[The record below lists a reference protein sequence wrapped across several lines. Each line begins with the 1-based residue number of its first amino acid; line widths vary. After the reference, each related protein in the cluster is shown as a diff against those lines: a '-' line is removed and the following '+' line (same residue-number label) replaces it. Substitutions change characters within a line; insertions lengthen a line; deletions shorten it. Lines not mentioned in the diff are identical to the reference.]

1 MSGVSAVVTT
11 GIYCRPGCSAEPLA
25 QHVRQF
31 PLAAAAEAAGFR
43 ACLRCRPY
51 REPIAVAA
59 TQPELVCRGVG
70 MILDGALDQGSE
82 ADLGGRLGVS
92 GRHLRRLFVA
102 HLGVTPDGLARSARA
117 HFARRLL
124 DDTDLTITEIAFAV
138 GFGSARQFNRVCQEV
153 FRASPRDL
161 RAKRRRSDRLVA
173 DGGLALRLAFHGP
186 LDWPAVLGLLDRT
199 AIPGVERVAGDVYRR
214 TVQIGGDLGVLEL
227 APGGDDHLVL
237 RAHLPHW
244 EGLVHIVQR
253 ARHIANLD
261 TDQEEAVRQLGRDPV
276 VGPVVR
282 ARPGVRVP
290 GTWDGFETSVRAVVG
305 QTIGNADAN
314 ATVGRLV
321 ERYGT
326 PAVGLE
332 ELGLTHVF
340 PEAAVLADAD
350 FTVLGVP
357 AAKASAIR
365 GLAAAVSDGRIRL
378 DRSVSFERL
387 VASLKAIP
395 GVGTAAAH
403 HVALR
408 LGEPDAFPL
417 SNQQL
422 ARLLRISADAGAPAR
437 ALVDRWRPW
446 RAVAMTHLWIAG
458 EAPKSR
464 GERGAA

>member
-1 MSGVSAVVTT
+1 
-11 GIYCRPGCSAEPLA
+11 
-25 QHVRQF
+25 
-31 PLAAAAEAAGFR
+31 
-43 ACLRCRPY
+43 
-51 REPIAVAA
+51 
-59 TQPELVCRGVG
+59 
-70 MILDGALDQGSE
+70 
-82 ADLGGRLGVS
+82 
-92 GRHLRRLFVA
+92 
-102 HLGVTPDGLARSARA
+102 
-117 HFARRLL
+117 
-124 DDTDLTITEIAFAV
+124 
-138 GFGSARQFNRVCQEV
+138 
-153 FRASPRDL
+153 
-161 RAKRRRSDRLVA
+161 LVA

-199 AIPGVERVAGDVYRR
+199 AIPGVERVTGDVYRR

-290 GTWDGFETSVRAVVG
+290 GTWDGFETGVRAVVG

-350 FTVLGVP
+350 FSVLGLP

-365 GLAAAVSDGRIRL
+365 GLAAAVADGRIRL

-387 VASLKAIP
+387 VASLKTIP

-422 ARLLRISADAGAPAR
+422 ARLLRVSADAAAPAR